1 MRKPIITSIVVFV
14 GILALLFALL
24 QMGQG
29 EESTQDAAESSTNGE
44 LLGVDKRPTCPK
56 VDLGT
61 PLPCLGAGVESA
73 PSQAKYTVVNVWA
86 WWCGP
91 CREELPAVEAF
102 AKEHPEYA
110 VVGVHADPNAANG
123 AALLNDLNLDLPS
136 YQDGEGQFA
145 ATYSLP
151 NVVPITLVLDQ
162 NGQLIG
168 QKAQVFHSA
177 SELNTA
183 INAIVGGQ

>member
-24 QMGQG
+24 QMGKK
-29 EESTQDAAESSTNGE
+29 EESAQDGVESSSNASM
-44 LLGVDKRPTCPK
+44 LSVDKRPTCPK
-56 VDLGT
+56 VNFET
-61 PLPCLGAGVESA
+61 PLPCLGAGVDSA
-73 PSQAKYTVVNVWA
+73 PAQAEYTVVNVWA

-91 CREELPAVEAF
+91 CREELPAIDAF

-123 AALLNDLNLDLPS
+123 AALLNDLNVDLPS
-136 YQDGEGQFA
+136 YQDGEGMFA
-145 ATYSLP
+145 ATYALP
-151 NVVPITLVLDQ
+151 NVVPITLLLDQ
-162 NGQLIG
+162 NGKLIG

-177 SELNTA
+177 SELDAA
-183 INAIVGGQ
+183 IKAMVDGQ